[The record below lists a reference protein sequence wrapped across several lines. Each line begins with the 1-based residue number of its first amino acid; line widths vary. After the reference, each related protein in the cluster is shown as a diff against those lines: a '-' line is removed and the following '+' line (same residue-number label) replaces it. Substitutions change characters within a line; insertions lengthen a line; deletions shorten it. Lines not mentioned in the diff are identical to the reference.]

1 MATTS
6 TIGGLICGLRN
17 VLDQGFRSLPT
28 ILGGASLFLG
38 MTQGNVNWL
47 FFFVGMYLLVP
58 LAVALVNGGF
68 ELLVTLLPT
77 FLVPPSSM
85 WKVAQGSAEACG
97 LLSTG
102 KTPAGIPADLIVV
115 PTFWMSM
122 IAFFFTYIFSNA
134 LKLYRQEPANGSSSA
149 KVSARKNQALLS
161 MITVAALAAVFTVV
175 RYGTSCETG
184 LGITVAWLLGG
195 GLGYGWYSFMRS
207 CGLGR
212 LDDIFGIS
220 NRLLPMQSTEDND
233 PTVCVP
239 VK

>member
-1 MATTS
+1 MAS
-6 TIGGLICGLRN
+6 TIAGLICGLRN
-17 VLDQGFRSLPT
+17 LLDQGFRSLPT

-38 MTQGNVNWL
+38 LTQGNVNWL
-47 FFFVGMYLLVP
+47 FFFVGMFVLVP
-58 LAVALVNGGF
+58 LAVFITNGSV
-68 ELLVTLLPT
+68 ELLFSVLPSS
-77 FLVPPSSM
+77 LVPPAAL
-85 WKVAQGSAEACG
+85 WKVPQGAAEACG
-97 LLSTG
+97 LLLSA
-102 KTPAGIPADLIVV
+102 KTPAGTPADTIVV
-115 PTFWMSM
+115 PTIWMSM

-134 LKLYRQEPANGSSSA
+134 LKLYNKDPANGSSSA

-161 MITVAALAAVFTVV
+161 MITVVALAVIFTVL